1 MDKKVIAIIVVAIVV
16 GIIAI
21 VGVSLNND
29 NDSMVDNDYTSIST
43 DTFVGQVIANDKYQI
58 TVIPNEEELI
68 RQYSFEIIN
77 VIINQNTKIYIDNE
91 EVAIE
96 DINVGDTVKVT
107 FDGKIY
113 DVKPG
118 KIVAQRLDVTPKV
131 VKEEQ

>member
-29 NDSMVDNDYTSIST
+29 NDSMVDNEYTSIST

-77 VIINQNTKIYIDNE
+77 AIINQNTKIYIDNG
-91 EVAIE
+91 EVAVE
-96 DINVGDTVKVT
+96 DISVGDTVKVT

-131 VKEEQ
+131 TEEEQ

>member
-77 VIINQNTKIYIDNE
+77 AIINQNTKIYIDNE
-91 EVAIE
+91 EVTIE

-118 KIVAQRLDVTPKV
+118 KIVAGRLDVTPKV
-131 VKEEQ
+131 IEEEQ

>member
-1 MDKKVIAIIVVAIVV
+1 MDKKVIVIIAVAIIV

-21 VGVSLNND
+21 VGVSLNNEEE
-29 NDSMVDNDYTSIST
+29 NMVDNEYTSIST
-43 DTFVGQVIANDKYQI
+43 DTFAGQVIANDKYQI

-77 VIINQNTKIYIDNE
+77 AIINQNTKIYIDNE
-91 EVAIE
+91 EVTIE
-96 DINVGDTVKVT
+96 DINVGDIVIVT

-118 KIVAQRLDVTPKV
+118 KIVAGRLDVTPKV
-131 VKEEQ
+131 IEEEQ

>member
-1 MDKKVIAIIVVAIVV
+1 MDKKVIIIITVSIVV

-29 NDSMVDNDYTSIST
+29 NENMIDNDYTSIST
-43 DTFVGQVIANDKYQI
+43 DTFVGQIIANDKYQI

-77 VIINQNTKIYIDNE
+77 VVINKNTKMYIDNG

-96 DINVGDTVKVT
+96 NINVGDTVKVT

-118 KIVAQRLDVTPKV
+118 KIIAQKLDVTPKV
-131 VKEEQ
+131 VEEEK